1 MPVGRRGLGSKLLG
15 RLPVT
20 NAHAESGS
28 RGLGHQTSE
37 FRVTIHNGIVY
48 MAVLLAKD
56 DGIDVAVFK
65 IGQTCGQW
73 PQFSLIGMGIPE
85 IYRLVSG

>member
-1 MPVGRRGLGSKLLG
+1 MGSKLLG

-37 FRVTIHNGIVY
+37 FWMTIHNGIVH

-56 DGIDVAVFK
+56 DGIDVAVFE
-65 IGQTCGQW
+65 IGQTRGQW
-73 PQFSLIGMGIPE
+73 PQLRPIGMRIPE
-85 IYRLVSG
+85 IFRLVSG